1 MARFFI
7 DRPIFA
13 WVIAI
18 ITMLAGIVSIVRM
31 PIAQYP
37 PIAPP
42 AITVTSIDP
51 GASAETVD
59 TTVTQVIEQQM
70 RGLDNLRYMLSN
82 SDSTGQSQIE
92 LTFEPGTDPNT
103 ALIQVQN
110 KLQLAT
116 PRLPE
121 VVQRQGVAVAKSTK
135 NFFLVVAFYSADG
148 SMSRG
153 AVSDFVNS
161 VVADPL
167 GRVPGVGDVQVF
179 GAQHAMRIWLQPEQL
194 ANRQLTAVDVSNAI

>member
-7 DRPIFA
+7 DRPIVA
-13 WVIAI
+13 WVFALIV
-18 ITMLAGIVSIVRM
+18 MLAGVVSIERM

-37 PIAPP
+37 PIAAP
-42 AITVTSIDP
+42 AITATSTYP

-103 ALIQVQN
+103 ALIQIQ
-110 KLQLAT
+110 
-116 PRLPE
+116 
-121 VVQRQGVAVAKSTK
+121 
-135 NFFLVVAFYSADG
+135 
-148 SMSRG
+148 
-153 AVSDFVNS
+153 
-161 VVADPL
+161 
-167 GRVPGVGDVQVF
+167 
-179 GAQHAMRIWLQPEQL
+179 
-194 ANRQLTAVDVSNAI
+194 